1 MRFPAAPMAVLL
13 LAPLAACARGGP
25 AADFPTGAG
34 LISGL
39 SVSERETSDPKW
51 SLESRAATLDEKS
64 GVLSF
69 SSPRIT
75 FFDAG
80 STASVITSGQGELD
94 MATQDARLENGVRVD
109 SRSEGMTL
117 VAETLRFSS
126 AENKI
131 LTEDEVVI
139 TRGRTRIKGRGF
151 RANPDLSRIE
161 LKKQETTLLPE
172 GG

>member
-1 MRFPAAPMAVLL
+1 MSRRLLTAALICA
-13 LAPLAACARGGP
+13 ALAACSGKGP

-34 LISGL
+34 LITGL
-39 SVSERETSDPKW
+39 RVAERETSDPRW
-51 SLESRAATLDEKS
+51 ALESRSAEMDEKS
-64 GVLSF
+64 GRLRF

-75 FFDAG
+75 FFDEG
-80 STASVITSGQGELD
+80 DKSSVITAGRGELD
-94 MATQDARLENGVRVD
+94 MATRDARLESGVRVD

-117 VAETLRFSS
+117 VTETLSFS
-126 AENKI
+126 AADNKI
-131 LTEDEVVI
+131 LTEDEVLI

-172 GG
+172 EG

>member
-1 MRFPAAPMAVLL
+1 MSSRM
-13 LAPLAACARGGP
+13 LAAIICAALTACSGKGP

-34 LISGL
+34 LITGL

-64 GVLSF
+64 GILNF

-80 STASVITSGQGELD
+80 GTASVITSGQGELD

-117 VAETLRFSS
+117 VTETLRFSS

-131 LTEDEVVI
+131 LTDDEVLI

-172 GG
+172 DG